1 MYTPRLCLVTQLF
14 LLVIVHNM
22 FSKQF
27 QHAQITL
34 QMDLKGEKIPRAND
48 VRLSSTR
55 AMKVGIMGGNL

>member
-22 FSKQF
+22 FSRQF

-34 QMDLKGEKIPRAND
+34 QMDIKGKKIPRANH

-55 AMKVGIMGGNL
+55 AIKVGIMGGNL